1 MDTETGRPPL
11 SQKSWDF
18 STSVKHRK
26 IRSSES
32 VTLD

>member
-1 MDTETGRPPL
+1 MDTKTGRPPH

-26 IRSSES
+26 IPSSEI